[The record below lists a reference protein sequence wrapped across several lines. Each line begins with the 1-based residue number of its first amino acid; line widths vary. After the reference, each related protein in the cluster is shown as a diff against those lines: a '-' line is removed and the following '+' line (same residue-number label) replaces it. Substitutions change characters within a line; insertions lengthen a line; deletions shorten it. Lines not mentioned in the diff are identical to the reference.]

1 MRISY
6 WSSDVYSSD
15 LGYASVLALA
25 WAQNKLLHE
34 NLGLTQVKETLLREL
49 QHRTKNNYQLIV
61 SLVPFQARRVTN
73 IEAREN
79 LERICDRIQAMSSVQ
94 AQLYVS
100 EKTHGIDL
108 GNYLLGITSQLL
120 RFQIGRAH
128 V

>member
-25 WAQNKLLHE
+25 WAQNKLLQE

-61 SLVPFQARRVTN
+61 SLVQFQAKRVTN

-100 EKTHGIDL
+100 ETTHGIDL
-108 GNYLLGITSQLL
+108 GNNS
-120 RFQIGRAH
+120 IGRAK
-128 V
+128 VGTTITNAQSV